1 LTQEGILLLST
12 SSPSHPE
19 TLVAHADRGID
30 AVSDVAA
37 PIHQTAPFRAL
48 SDDEFAAMST
58 TPRHDRNY
66 TRDGNPTSSRVEA
79 VLAALEG
86 AEAALLTAS
95 GMGAISTVVLG
106 LVGSGDHVI
115 AQRTH
120 YVGTAQLLATVLPR
134 FGITVTLVDQARPQA
149 FADAITPATKL
160 IFVETPANP
169 LLTITDLAA
178 VGQLARTHGIIT
190 LCDSTIATPVNQLPL
205 GLGIDL
211 VVHSATKFLGG
222 HHDLMAGVV
231 LGTREMIERVWHM
244 AVTLGPVADPFAA
257 WLLLRGLRTLPLRV
271 ARQNQTALE
280 VARFLERHSVV
291 LRVHYPGLES
301 HAQHALARRQMPG
314 GFGGLMSFEL
324 RTGFD
329 GAQAFFGAMGLVSRA
344 VSFGGF
350 ESLATQPGAMW
361 SGSVGASKSTE
372 AGITAGLIRLSI
384 GLEHPSDLIADLDHA
399 LHAAAQGASS

>member
-1 LTQEGILLLST
+1 MIITT
-12 SSPSHPE
+12 ASHAE

-30 AVSDVAA
+30 SVSDIAP
-37 PIHQTAPFRAL
+37 PIHQTAPFRAS
-48 SDDEFAAMST
+48 SDDEFEQMSS
-58 TPRHDRNY
+58 TPRHNRYY
-66 TRDGNPTSSRVEA
+66 TRDGNPTFTRVEA

-95 GMGAISTVVLG
+95 GMGAISTTVLA

-120 YVGTAQLLATVLPR
+120 YMGTAQLLATVLPR
-134 FGITVTLVDQARPQA
+134 FGVAVTLVDQTGSQA

-160 IFVETPANP
+160 ILVETPANP

-178 VGQLARTHGIIT
+178 VAQLARSKGILT

-205 GLGIDL
+205 SLGIDL

-231 LGTREMIERVWHM
+231 LGARELIERVWHM
-244 AVTLGPVADPFAA
+244 AVTLGPVPDPFAA

-271 ARQNQTALE
+271 ARQNQSALE
-280 VARFLERHSVV
+280 VARFLERHPAIS
-291 LRVHYPGLES
+291 RVHYPGLES

-314 GFGGLMSFEL
+314 GFGGLMSVEL
-324 RTGFD
+324 RGGF
-329 GAQAFFGAMGLVSRA
+329 GSAQAFVRDLNLVSRA

-361 SGSVGASKSTE
+361 SGSVGASKAAE
-372 AGITAGLIRLSI
+372 AGITAGLVRLSI
-384 GLEHPSDLIADLDHA
+384 GLEHPSDLIADLDRA
-399 LHAAAQGASS
+399 LHGV

>member
-1 LTQEGILLLST
+1 LTPEGVLILST
-12 SSPSHPE
+12 ATFYNPE

-30 AVSDVAA
+30 VVSDVAP
-37 PIHQTAPFRAL
+37 PIHQTAPFRAS
-48 SDDEFAAMST
+48 SDEEFAAMSD

-66 TRDGNPTSSRVEA
+66 TRDGNPTFSRVEA
-79 VLAALEG
+79 VIAALEG

-95 GMGAISTVVLG
+95 GMGAISTSVLA
-106 LVGSGDHVI
+106 LLSSGDHVV

-120 YVGTAQLLATVLPR
+120 YMGTAQLLASVLPR
-134 FGITVTLVDQARPQA
+134 FGITVTLVDQARPEA
-149 FADAITPATKL
+149 FADAITPRTKL
-160 IFVETPANP
+160 ILVETPANP
-169 LLTITDLAA
+169 MLTITDLAS
-178 VGQLARTHGIIT
+178 VGRFARARGIAT
-190 LCDSTIATPVNQLPL
+190 LCDSTIATPVNQRPL
-205 GLGIDL
+205 ELGIDL

-231 LGTREMIERVWHM
+231 AGSSALIDRIWHM

-271 ARQNQTALE
+271 ARQNQTALD
-280 VARFLERHSVV
+280 VARFLERHPAV

-301 HAQHALARRQMPG
+301 HAQHALARQQMPG
-314 GFGGLMSFEL
+314 GFGGLMSVEL

-329 GAQAFFGAMGLVSRA
+329 GAQAFLGAMGLVSRA

-361 SGSVGASKSTE
+361 SGSVGASKAAE
-372 AGITAGLIRLSI
+372 AGISAGLVRLSI
-384 GLEHPSDLIADLDHA
+384 GLEHPSDLIADLDRA
-399 LHAAAQGASS
+399 LHAAAKGASS